1 MTTLI
6 NWERMPDF
14 KKPDFKLKHKTTCI
28 YKLII
33 YFCQLNLKNC
43 NMKDLVA
50 KINAEIETFK
60 TESDSLI
67 EKGVKAA
74 GARARKSTLEI
85 EKLLKEF
92 RKVSIEESKK

>member
-1 MTTLI
+1 MTFNFLLL
-6 NWERMPDF
+6 P
-14 KKPDFKLKHKTTCI
+14 C
-28 YKLII
+28 
-33 YFCQLNLKNC
+33 NLKKQKT
-43 NMKDLVA
+43 MKDLVA

-74 GARARKSTLEI
+74 GARARKSSLEI

>member
-1 MTTLI
+1 
-6 NWERMPDF
+6 
-14 KKPDFKLKHKTTCI
+14 
-28 YKLII
+28 
-33 YFCQLNLKNC
+33 
-43 NMKDLVA
+43 MKDLVA

-60 TESDSLI
+60 TEAESLS

>member
-1 MTTLI
+1 MNDLI
-6 NWERMPDF
+6 
-14 KKPDFKLKHKTTCI
+14 
-28 YKLII
+28 
-33 YFCQLNLKNC
+33 
-43 NMKDLVA
+43 A

-60 TESDSLI
+60 NESESLS

-74 GARARKSTLEI
+74 GARARKSSLEI

>member
-1 MTTLI
+1 MNDLI
-6 NWERMPDF
+6 
-14 KKPDFKLKHKTTCI
+14 
-28 YKLII
+28 
-33 YFCQLNLKNC
+33 
-43 NMKDLVA
+43 A

-60 TESDSLI
+60 TESQSLS

-74 GARARKSTLEI
+74 GARARKSSLEI